1 MLEYPNSPMI
11 SVIIPVYNGTK
22 TLTRCLEAV
31 TSSDYP
37 NYECIVVDD
46 SSTDDS
52 RDIAQQFSVRIH
64 ELSGGPS
71 GPAHARNI
79 GAQAA
84 SGDVVFFVDA
94 DVVICHDTVTKVAET
109 FVRHPEIDAMFGSYD
124 DSPEAG
130 DFSSQFKNLYH
141 HFTHQQQGEQAV
153 TFWSGCGAVRREV
166 FLEAGGFDADR
177 YPRPSIE
184 DIELGYRL
192 SAAGHGIML
201 NGAIQVKH
209 LKRWTL
215 RGMLMADIFDR
226 AIPWTLLILR
236 QRELPQTLNLS
247 LSQRASALL
256 LCVLLLHLSLT
267 AFFHNIVLLPLIA
280 GLFFVVVGYWN
291 LSERVP
297 PLRGMT
303 RRANKITIFL
313 VVAIGALALYYGRPF
328 LLPPLG
334 LVLIG
339 TLIGHRWARSSRALR
354 HLLFVVLILG
364 LLGAFAILVTTFSI
378 WLLTPMI
385 GLVATIVLL
394 NIKLYAF
401 FIRKRGVVFAFAAI
415 PFHLLYYFYSVLA
428 FAVAKGMHTWNTSLR
443 R

>member
-1 MLEYPNSPMI
+1 MLENLQSPMI

-52 RDIAQQFSVRIH
+52 REIAQQFSVRIL
-64 ELSGGPS
+64 ELSGGPA
-71 GPAHARNI
+71 GPAHARNM
-79 GAQAA
+79 GSQAA
-84 SGDVVFFVDA
+84 SGEIVFFVDA
-94 DVVICHDTVTKVAET
+94 DVVIRDDTVTRVAET
-109 FVRHPEIDAMFGSYD
+109 FLSHPGIDAMFGSYD

-141 HFTHQQQGEQAV
+141 HFTHQQQGEEAV
-153 TFWSGCGAVRREV
+153 TFWSGCGAVRRDV

-192 SAAGHGIML
+192 SAAGHRIML

-226 AIPWTLLILR
+226 AIPWTRLIMQ

-247 LSQRASALL
+247 LPQRASALL

-291 LSERVP
+291 ISDRVP

-303 RRANKITIFL
+303 KRANKITIFL
-313 VVAIGALALYYGRPF
+313 IVAIGALALYFDRPF
-328 LLPPLG
+328 MLVPIG

-339 TLIGHRWARSSRALR
+339 TLIGHRWVRSNRALR
-354 HLLFVVLILG
+354 HMLFVALILG
-364 LLGAFAILVTTFSI
+364 VLGAFVILVMTFSI
-378 WLLTPMI
+378 WLLTPLI
-385 GLVATIVLL
+385 GLIATIVLL
-394 NIKLYAF
+394 NVKLYAF
-401 FIRKRGVVFAFAAI
+401 FIRKRGVIFALAAI

-428 FAVAKGMHTWNTSLR
+428 FAVATGMHTWNTSLR